1 MAQTFQT
8 IGDLLKNA
16 ISCVHQ
22 WLAAPSEQDWGQG
35 VMCDTLP
42 VHISG
47 YCIGRGVY
55 VDPLAVN
62 CLANY
67 LDIADEG
74 WYHVG
79 HYIIGGLTK

>member
-1 MAQTFQT
+1 
-8 IGDLLKNA
+8 
-16 ISCVHQ
+16 
-22 WLAAPSEQDWGQG
+22 
-35 VMCDTLP
+35 MCNTLP

-47 YCIGRGVY
+47 YCCGRGVC

-79 HYIIGGLTK
+79 HHIIGGLIK

>member
-1 MAQTFQT
+1 
-8 IGDLLKNA
+8 
-16 ISCVHQ
+16 
-22 WLAAPSEQDWGQG
+22 
-35 VMCDTLP
+35 MCNPLP

-47 YCIGRGVY
+47 YCCGRGVC

-79 HYIIGGLTK
+79 TT

>member
-1 MAQTFQT
+1 
-8 IGDLLKNA
+8 
-16 ISCVHQ
+16 
-22 WLAAPSEQDWGQG
+22 
-35 VMCDTLP
+35 MCNTLP

-47 YCIGRGVY
+47 YCCGRGVC

>member
-1 MAQTFQT
+1 MQFRVCISGQTRHL
-8 IGDLLKNA
+8 IGSRA
-16 ISCVHQ
+16 
-22 WLAAPSEQDWGQG
+22 EGRG